1 MQSEQSY
8 SLEVAKRGASSYEDP
23 EGQLSQTLDQLKRFL
38 STIIMTHKLN
48 ILPANLL
55 EHELPIS
62 GVFHLLFNDPNEGM
76 IMQDLASHAAKVEF
90 GYLTIQSLEQ
100 LNPYLFKQVS

>member
-8 SLEVAKRGASSYEDP
+8 SLEVAKRGASYEDP

-38 STIIMTHKLN
+38 STIILTHKLN
-48 ILPANLL
+48 ILPL
-55 EHELPIS
+55 HELPIS

>member
-48 ILPANLL
+48 ILPL
-55 EHELPIS
+55 HELPIS

-90 GYLTIQSLEQ
+90 GYLTIQSLLEQ